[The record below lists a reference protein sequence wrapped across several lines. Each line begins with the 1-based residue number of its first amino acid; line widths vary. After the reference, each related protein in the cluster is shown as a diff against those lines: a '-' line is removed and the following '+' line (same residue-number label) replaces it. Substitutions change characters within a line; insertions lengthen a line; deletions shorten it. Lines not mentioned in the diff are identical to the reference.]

1 MKFEKDKFINS
12 VSKIPQIPDEILKKM
27 NKMQLILE
35 MLDWGNSSYINFDAF
50 TLDDLYEVRSY
61 LDDLAFSHFSQ
72 VNTSDKYSPAG
83 NAAKTYQTMV
93 LLTNLKSKK
102 FFFDEDFF

>member
-12 VSKIPQIPDEILKKM
+12 ISKIPQIPNEILKKM

-61 LDDLAFSHFSQ
+61 LDELAFTQ
-72 VNTSDKYSPAG
+72 VTGGKYDPAE
-83 NAAKTYQTMV
+83 NAAKTYQTMIM
-93 LLTNLKSKK
+93 LNNLKSSE
-102 FFFDEDFF
+102 FPFDEDFF